1 MKFKMMSLAL
11 IATLAAT
18 LGACATEETAPAPE
32 TTEEAAPETTEE
44 AAPEAEGEEME
55 EEMEEGAEEGAEEA
69 PAQ

>member
-18 LGACATEETAPAPE
+18 VGACATPEETAPAPDA
-32 TTEEAAPETTEE
+32 TEEAAPDAIEE
-44 AAPEAEGEEME
+44 EAPEAEEEGME
-55 EEMEEGAEEGAEEA
+55 EEMEEGAEEEA